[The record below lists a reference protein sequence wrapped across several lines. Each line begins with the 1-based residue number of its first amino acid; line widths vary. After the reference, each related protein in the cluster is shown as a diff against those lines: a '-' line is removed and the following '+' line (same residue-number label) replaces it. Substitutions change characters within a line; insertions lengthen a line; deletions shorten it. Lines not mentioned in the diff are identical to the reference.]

1 MVVECSTCKRNSLTR
16 AGASQGRGYSD
27 ATHERATEI
36 RAEHGSFAAVVGAR
50 GMSPTMTGEHGPQS
64 GGSAWILAR
73 AASLSKGA
81 RALLAGARDVWTILK
96 G

>member
-1 MVVECSTCKRNSLTR
+1 MGLWYVSALPLETWSKRGGCKV
-16 AGASQGRGYSD
+16 AV
-27 ATHERATEI
+27 HERAREI

-50 GMSPTMTGEHGPQS
+50 GMSPTMTGEHGPQP

-81 RALLAGARDVWTILK
+81 RALLAGAKDVWTILK

>member
-1 MVVECSTCKRNSLTR
+1 MVV
-16 AGASQGRGYSD
+16 
-27 ATHERATEI
+27 HERAREI
-36 RAEHGSFAAVVGAR
+36 RAEHASFAAIVGAP
-50 GMSPTMTGEHGPQS
+50 GMSPTMTGEHAPQP

>member
-1 MVVECSTCKRNSLTR
+1 
-16 AGASQGRGYSD
+16 
-27 ATHERATEI
+27 
-36 RAEHGSFAAVVGAR
+36 
-50 GMSPTMTGEHGPQS
+50 MSPIMTGEHGPRP

>member
-1 MVVECSTCKRNSLTR
+1 MGLWYVSALPLEHLVNAWRLHSEWIIRRGSRSTS
-16 AGASQGRGYSD
+16 
-27 ATHERATEI
+27 
-36 RAEHGSFAAVVGAR
+36 
-50 GMSPTMTGEHGPQS
+50 MSPIMTGEHGPQP

>member
-1 MVVECSTCKRNSLTR
+1 MDIRCGSKST
-16 AGASQGRGYSD
+16 
-27 ATHERATEI
+27 
-36 RAEHGSFAAVVGAR
+36 
-50 GMSPTMTGEHGPQS
+50 GMSPTMTGEHGPQP

-81 RALLAGARDVWTILK
+81 RALLAGAKDIWTILK

>member
-1 MVVECSTCKRNSLTR
+1 
-16 AGASQGRGYSD
+16 
-27 ATHERATEI
+27 
-36 RAEHGSFAAVVGAR
+36 
-50 GMSPTMTGEHGPQS
+50 MSPIMTGERGPQP